1 MDIRRKPYLLS
12 LASNSKGV
20 SRYLDSLKNLQD
32 SVEWISV
39 EFDPSFIIHDSIA
52 DRLSDF
58 RRYWPG
64 ITYPGNLTRFEYV
77 PDSLDEDRWWIFT
90 DTSDVIFQAPIP
102 NLDKTGQ
109 DILVS
114 CENELFGE
122 SWFFKPMIEAFAPKL
137 DALKD
142 RPIYCMGTW
151 AMKGRKAKE
160 LLRYLKDR
168 APEFGNHPQ
177 IDQPLLNLWLMEQD
191 FGEDISLFATLHR
204 NYQLGRITRS
214 EDGRF
219 WQSGVLPAI
228 CHGNGSSKERLPAV
242 L

>member
-52 DRLSDF
+52 DHLSDF

-64 ITYPGNLTRFEYV
+64 ITYPGNLARFEYV

-90 DTSDVIFQAPIP
+90 DTSDVIFQAPIR

-191 FGEDISLFATLHR
+191 FGEDMSLFATLHQ
-204 NYQLGRITRS
+204 NYQLGRVTKD
-214 EDGRF
+214 EVGRF
-219 WQSGVLPAI
+219 WQDGVLPAI
-228 CHGNGSSKERLPAV
+228 IHGNGGSKENLPAV